1 MTETN
6 VPSNMSA
13 YLSSLLTWTV
23 DNDIELNTSETT
35 EMILGQIDSSSIS
48 PLPTAAGPI
57 QWVTNFKLLGINLD
71 ASLSWTT
78 HINIIVS
85 KASKRLY
92 FLKQLRRAGVRPHQL
107 LLFYTSVIRSVLE
120 YAFPV
125 WHYSITHAQSEQLE
139 SIQKRAIHIIFAFSR
154 GMSYP
159 NLLFVSDINSLKD
172 RHDKLSRSFFQN
184 TWNPASCLH
193 YLLPPLVTLM

>member
-1 MTETN
+1 
-6 VPSNMSA
+6 MSA

-107 LLFYTSVIRSVLE
+107 PLFYTSVIRSVLE

-184 TWNPASCLH
+184 T
-193 YLLPPLVTLM
+193 

>member
-184 TWNPASCLH
+184 T
-193 YLLPPLVTLM
+193 